1 MTKYW
6 DGPIPLDQQYVL
18 RTWELKASVSRI
30 QVVQWGGCP
39 GSNCGAWTSQYSPFL
54 TTSLKEDIKMGE
66 RLSTSNLIVHKGC
79 IIRWKP
85 NYLENLD
92 HFKSWLYEAESDFAN
107 KTSLTSLSEM
117 KKFCWWLK
125 EDMLMGT
132 YCVLIVLIPWPLM
145 TICLTPN
152 DIHDTQSAY
161 MGEYM
166 RGLGI

>member
-1 MTKYW
+1 MW
-6 DGPIPLDQQYVL
+6 DYEEQILMNLIERWIGKP
-18 RTWELKASVSRI
+18 VSRCCWSTCKTI
-30 QVVQWGGCP
+30 SPCW
-39 GSNCGAWTSQYSPFL
+39 ASQITEII
-54 TTSLKEDIKMGE
+54 TTKTGE

-92 HFKSWLYEAESDFAN
+92 HFKSWLYETESDFAN

-125 EDMLMGT
+125 EDLLMGT

-152 DIHDTQSAY
+152 DTHDTQSAY